1 MTAERLFNT
10 LAAHLRTKTLAEGG
24 VFSPSESV
32 EQTLSLLSGS
42 AGRFRVILQWQQEKP
57 NPGGRCM
64 RDMTVL
70 IIVQMG
76 GGNLG
81 VNFGDLVSVQRP
93 SSLSATTADAEAPL
107 ADSGTAS
114 FNNSSLLHRA
124 SQVCGWMLGIHFP
137 THADV
142 QNQWP
147 VMEPGRYY
155 WLSDPKIPTV
165 QRAHEFTVTYAPD
178 EVEAVAL
185 TIP

>member
-10 LAAHLRTKTLAEGG
+10 LGIHLRAKTIAAGG
-24 VFSPSESV
+24 VFAQSETV

-57 NPGGRCM
+57 GSGRGV
-64 RDMTVL
+64 REMTVL
-70 IIVQMG
+70 VIVQMG
-76 GGNLG
+76 GQNLA
-81 VNFGDLVSVQRP
+81 VNMGDLVSVQRP
-93 SSLSATTADAEAPL
+93 SSLSAITADAEMPT

-137 THADV
+137 THDDV
-142 QNQWP
+142 QQHWP

-178 EVEAVAL
+178 EVEAVPL
-185 TIP
+185 TIG

>member
-10 LAAHLRTKTLAEGG
+10 LSTYLKAKTLAEGG
-24 VFSPSESV
+24 VFSQSETV

-57 NPGGRCM
+57 GSGRGV
-64 RDMTVL
+64 REMTVL
-70 IIVQMG
+70 VIVQMG
-76 GGNLG
+76 GQNLSI
-81 VNFGDLVSVQRP
+81 NPGDLLSVQRP
-93 SSLSATTADAEAPL
+93 SSLSATTADAEMPTV
-107 ADSGTAS
+107 DSGTAS

-155 WLSDPKIPTV
+155 WLTAPGLPTV
-165 QRAHEFTVTYAPD
+165 QRAHEFTVSYGPD
-178 EVEAVAL
+178 AVEAVAL

>member
-1 MTAERLFNT
+1 MTAERLFNA
-10 LAAHLRTKTLAEGG
+10 LGAYLKAKTLAEGG
-24 VFSPSESV
+24 VFAQSETV

-42 AGRFRVILQWQQEKP
+42 AGRFRVILQWQQER
-57 NPGGRCM
+57 PGTGRAE
-64 RDMTVL
+64 RQMTVL
-70 IIVQMG
+70 VIVQMG

-81 VNFGDLVSVQRP
+81 VNPGELLSVQRP
-93 SSLSATTADAEAPL
+93 SSLSATTADAEMPTV
-107 ADSGTAS
+107 DSGTAS

-137 THADV
+137 THPDV
-142 QNQWP
+142 QPHWP

-155 WLSDPKIPTV
+155 WLADPKLPTV

-178 EVEAVAL
+178 EVEAAPL